1 MKKQLAVLT
10 AATLLVLGASSVDA
24 ATGEVF
30 KSGTTWTGRVDGSTK
45 YTGSSM
51 NAAIQACINAMS
63 SGTVNIKNSG
73 NADASYGVAPKNGV
87 WLNYNGVTVN
97 GNRATSV
104 VQVDNKSNIRID
116 NLKMSGSPR
125 YGVWVRTSST
135 ITLGGCSHS
144 GGGLPFRIDDSKGG
158 WSRNVNAN
166 SPTSIGAT
174 AHGFET
180 YGVDGFY
187 YGTVTARD
195 SSGCGLLLN
204 KTVNSSGGTVNAYNC
219 NYGGGYA
226 GFRCANSNGKGSL
239 GTANSDRCGRGIFS
253 VTQSRDMTVNNCL
266 LQNCSGIGIWLQ
278 DTYNT
283 RINAGTVRNNGG
295 GCKSITGGSGNVINV
310 ACQ

>member
-1 MKKQLAVLT
+1 MKPHVLAI
-10 AATLLVLGASSVDA
+10 AALSLAALVPTSTLAAS
-24 ATGEVF
+24 GEVF
-30 KSGTTWTGRVDGSTK
+30 KTGTTWTGRVDGSTK

-51 NAAIQACINAMS
+51 NAAIQACINNMS
-63 SGTVNIKNSG
+63 SGTVYIKNSG

-97 GNRATSV
+97 GNGATSV
-104 VQVDNKSNIRID
+104 VQIDNKNNIRVD

-135 ITLGGCSHS
+135 ITLGGCSHN

-158 WSRNVNAN
+158 WTRNVNAN
-166 SPTSIGAT
+166 SPTSVGPT

-204 KTVNSSGGTVNAYNC
+204 KTLNSSGSTVNAYNC

-226 GFRCANSNGKGSL
+226 GFRCANSNGRGTL
-239 GTANSDRCGRGIFS
+239 GYASSDRCGRGIFS

-283 RINAGTVRNNGG
+283 HIRAGTVRNNGA
-295 GCKSITGGSGNVINV
+295 GCKSITGGSGNSINV